1 MEKTARRLSLHTWI
15 SSHGRI
21 YLLDTR
27 YSMPHFTASLQVKM
41 AESICPC
48 RSKEVQLQLGLHAFV
63 QVLKEETAF
72 IWICVRNDYYSDIAH
87 SVFRH

>member
-15 SSHGRI
+15 SSHGRL

-27 YSMPHFTASLQVKM
+27 YTLSHFTASLQMKM

-48 RSKEVQLQLGLHAFV
+48 RSQEVQLQPGLHAFV
-63 QVLKEETAF
+63 LITKEETAF
-72 IWICVRNDYYSDIAH
+72 VWICVRDDYYSDTAH